1 MKKELVISIKSSS
14 EGMSDLRKAFKSVV
28 KRKAKGSKY
37 EISFDNRKS
46 FEKFAKNI
54 YVLSS
59 IIKFKPSSIYE
70 LAKLSGL
77 DVSNLNKIVVFYE
90 KMACQHTQTCTT
102 SLSLSPL
109 TLFIEHQLFKMSNY
123 ICSARISGD
132 C

>member
-59 IIKFKPSSIYE
+59 IIKFNPSSIYE

-90 KMACQHTQTCTT
+90 KMGALELRESTQNGRYVKKPIVPYDAIKID
-102 SLSLSPL
+102 L
-109 TLFIEHQLFKMSNY
+109 K
-123 ICSARISGD
+123 AA
-132 C
+132 

>member
-1 MKKELVISIKSSS
+1 MKELVISIKSSS
-14 EGMSDLRKAFKSVV
+14 EGMSDLRKAFKSIV
-28 KRKAKGSKY
+28 KRKAKGAKY

-90 KMACQHTQTCTT
+90 AMGALELKESTKNGRQVKKPTVPYDSIKIDLKA
-102 SLSLSPL
+102 
-109 TLFIEHQLFKMSNY
+109 
-123 ICSARISGD
+123 A
-132 C
+132 